1 MKQMFQVLHKEHKM
15 AVATTSTNLELQPTS
30 SQNGDEDAALTT
42 KLETVKEIK

>member
-1 MKQMFQVLHKEHKM
+1 M
-15 AVATTSTNLELQPTS
+15 AVATTSTNLDLQQTS